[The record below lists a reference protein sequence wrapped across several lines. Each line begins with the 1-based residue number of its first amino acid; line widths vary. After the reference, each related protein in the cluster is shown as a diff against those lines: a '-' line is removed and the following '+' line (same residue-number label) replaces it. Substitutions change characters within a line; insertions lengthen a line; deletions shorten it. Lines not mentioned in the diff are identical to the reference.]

1 MKNLTLTQ
9 EQVKELGNYIEQRK
23 ARSAWNKG
31 VKEYAIDLLSN
42 YSEYIH
48 FENLELNRDT
58 LLNGAS
64 DWSQYSQGG
73 CALVYD
79 EEIAKRLCNN
89 TELKRTNHGERE
101 PNKNETWLDLQARA
115 LNQASKILIGSAKY
129 LFVYGKN

>member
-1 MKNLTLTQ
+1 ML
-9 EQVKELGNYIEQRK
+9 Y
-23 ARSAWNKG
+23 
-31 VKEYAIDLLSN
+31 N

-48 FENLELNRDT
+48 FEKLELNRDT
-58 LLNGAS
+58 LLKGAS
-64 DWSQYSQGG
+64 DWSQYSHGG

-89 TELKRTNHGERE
+89 TELKRTNHGKRK
-101 PNKNETWLDLQARA
+101 PNKNETWLDIQVRA